1 MASGDVLTLN
11 GDDVRVLLEGRE
23 QEILAVAAAAYKAHG
38 RGDSSLPHSLFLRF
52 PANERNRIIALPAY
66 LGDGFGIAGMK
77 WVSSFPANLEKGLNR
92 ASAVIILNSA
102 QTGQPEAIIEGSIV
116 SAKRTAASAALAAS
130 HLTPRQPRAVGIIG
144 CGPINFEVTRFLL
157 AVWPELRSLYVFDV
171 DAERAEQFRQK
182 CRQLNVEAE
191 VVTELTTALR
201 EAEVVSFATTAGT
214 PHVFSLSACIPGS
227 TILHV
232 SLRDLSPEVIL
243 SSDNVVDDVA
253 HVCRAQT
260 SIHLAEQLTGNT
272 DFVRCTLAEVLEGTA
287 APKADPQAL
296 TVFSPFG
303 LGVLD
308 LAVAQL
314 VMDLASK
321 QSRGTVLKN
330 FLPASN

>member
-11 GDDVRVLLEGRE
+11 GDDVRALLEGCE
-23 QEILAVAAAAYKAHG
+23 QEILAATASAYRAHG

-52 PANERNRIIALPAY
+52 PADERNRIIALPAY

-77 WVSSFPANLEKGLNR
+77 WISSFPANLELGLNR
-92 ASAVIILNSA
+92 ASAVIVLNSA
-102 QTGQPEAIIEGSIV
+102 LTGQPQAIMEGSLV
-116 SAKRTAASAALAAS
+116 SAKPTAASAALAAS
-130 HLTPRQPRAVGIIG
+130 HLHAQVPRAVGIVG

-157 AVWPELRSLYVFDV
+157 AVWPELKRFYVFDV
-171 DAERAEQFRQK
+171 DAERGKQFKQK
-182 CRQLNVEAE
+182 CRRLNVEVE
-191 VVTELTTALR
+191 VVPELTTALR
-201 EAEVVSFATTAGT
+201 EADVISFATTAGT
-214 PHVFSLSACIPGS
+214 PHVFALSECIPGS
-227 TILHV
+227 TILHI

-243 SSDNVVDDVA
+243 SCDNVVDDIT

-272 DFVRCTLAEVLEGTA
+272 NFVRCTLAEILEGTA
-287 APKADPQAL
+287 ATKNDTQAL

-314 VMDLASK
+314 VVQRASE
-321 QSRGTVLKN
+321 QRRGTLLKN
-330 FLPASN
+330 FLPATS

>member
-1 MASGDVLTLN
+1 MVSGDVLTLS
-11 GDDVRVLLEGRE
+11 GDDVRVLLDGRE
-23 QEILAVAAAAYKAHG
+23 QEILAAAASAYRAHG
-38 RGDSSLPHSLFLRF
+38 TGQSSLPHSLFLRF
-52 PANERNRIIALPAY
+52 PADERNRIIALPAY

-77 WVSSFPANLEKGLNR
+77 WISSFPANLEKGLSR

-102 QTGQPEAIIEGSIV
+102 QTGRPQAIMEGSVV

-130 HLTPRQPRAVGIIG
+130 QLTARPPQVLGIIG
-144 CGPINFEVTRFLL
+144 CGPINLEVTRFLL
-157 AVWPELRSLYVFDV
+157 AVWPELRRFQIFDV
-171 DAERAEQFRQK
+171 DAERAQQFKQK
-182 CRQLNVEAE
+182 CGQLNVEVE
-191 VVTELTTALR
+191 VAPELTAALR
-201 EAEVVSFATTAGT
+201 EAELISFATTAAT
-214 PHVFSLSACIPGS
+214 PHVFSLSQCIPGS

-253 HVCRAQT
+253 HVCRGQT

-272 DFVRCTLAEVLEGTA
+272 DFIRCTLAEVLEGTG
-287 APKADPQAL
+287 APKKDPQAL

-314 VMDLASK
+314 AMELASEDH
-321 QSRGTVLKN
+321 RGTLLKD

>member
-1 MASGDVLTLN
+1 MVSGDVLTIN
-11 GDDVRVLLEGRE
+11 GEDVRVLLDGRE
-23 QEILAVAAAAYKAHG
+23 QEILAAVAAAYKAHG
-38 RGDSSLPHSLFLRF
+38 RGDSSLPHSHFLRF
-52 PANERNRIIALPAY
+52 PADERNRIIALPAY
-66 LGDGFGIAGMK
+66 LGDGFGIAGLK
-77 WVSSFPANLEKGLNR
+77 WISSFPANLEQGLNR

-102 QTGQPEAIIEGSIV
+102 QTGRPQAIMEGSVV

-130 HLTPRQPRAVGIIG
+130 RLTARQPRAVGIIG

-157 AVWPELRSLYVFDV
+157 AVWPELRKFYVFDV
-171 DAERAEQFRQK
+171 DGERAEQFRQK
-182 CRQLNVEAE
+182 CGQWNVEVE
-191 VVTELTTALR
+191 VVPELTTALR

-214 PHVFSLSACIPGS
+214 PHVFSRSACIPGS
-227 TILHV
+227 TILHI

-243 SSDNVVDDVA
+243 SCDNVVDDVA

-272 DFVRCTLAEVLEGTA
+272 DFIRCTLAEVLEGTA
-287 APKADPQAL
+287 PTKKDPQSV

-314 VMDLASK
+314 VMELASAEG
-321 QSRGTVLKN
+321 RGTLLNN
-330 FLPASN
+330 FLPTN

>member
-1 MASGDVLTLN
+1 MVSGDVLTIN
-11 GDDVRVLLEGRE
+11 GEDVRVLLDGRE
-23 QEILAVAAAAYKAHG
+23 QEVLAAAAAAYKAHG
-38 RGDSSLPHSLFLRF
+38 RGDSSLPHSHFLRF
-52 PANERNRIIALPAY
+52 PADERNRIIALPAY

-77 WVSSFPANLEKGLNR
+77 WISSFPANLEKGLNR

-102 QTGQPEAIIEGSIV
+102 QTGRPQAIMEGSVV
-116 SAKRTAASAALAAS
+116 SAKRTAASAALAAWY
-130 HLTPRQPRAVGIIG
+130 LTARQPRAVGIIG

-157 AVWPELRSLYVFDV
+157 AVWPELRRFYVFDV
-171 DAERAEQFRQK
+171 DGERAEQFRQK
-182 CRQLNVEAE
+182 CRQLNVEVE
-191 VVTELTTALR
+191 VVPELTTALR

-243 SSDNVVDDVA
+243 SCDNVVDDVA

-260 SIHLAEQLTGNT
+260 SIHLAEQWTGST
-272 DFVRCTLAEVLEGTA
+272 DFIRCTLAEVLEGTA
-287 APKADPQAL
+287 APKKDPHAL

-314 VMDLASK
+314 VMELASEE
-321 QSRGTVLKN
+321 SRGTLLKN
-330 FLPASN
+330 FLPTN

>member
-11 GDDVRVLLEGRE
+11 GDDVRTLLDGRE
-23 QEILAVAAAAYKAHG
+23 QEILKAAAAAYRAHG
-38 RGDSSLPHSLFLRF
+38 RGESSLPHSLFLRF
-52 PANERNRIIALPAY
+52 PADERNRIIALPAY

-77 WVSSFPANLEKGLNR
+77 WISSFPANLELGLNR

-102 QTGQPEAIIEGSIV
+102 STGQPQAILEGSLV

-130 HLTPRQPRAVGIIG
+130 HLAAQEPRAVGIVG
-144 CGPINFEVTRFLL
+144 CGPINYEVTRFLL
-157 AVWPELRSLYVFDV
+157 AVWPALKRFYVFDV

-182 CRQLNVEAE
+182 CERLNVEAE
-191 VVTELTTALR
+191 VVSELTTALR
-201 EAEVVSFATTAGT
+201 KAEMISFATTAGT
-214 PHVFSLSACIPGS
+214 PHVDSLSECIPGS
-227 TILHV
+227 TILHI

-243 SSDNVVDDVA
+243 SCDNVVDDVA

-272 DFVRCTLAEVLEGTA
+272 DFIRCTLADILEGRATA
-287 APKADPQAL
+287 KNDTQAL

-308 LAVAQL
+308 LAVAHL
-314 VMDLASK
+314 VVERASE
-321 QSRGTVLKN
+321 QRRGTLLKN
-330 FLPASN
+330 FLPTS